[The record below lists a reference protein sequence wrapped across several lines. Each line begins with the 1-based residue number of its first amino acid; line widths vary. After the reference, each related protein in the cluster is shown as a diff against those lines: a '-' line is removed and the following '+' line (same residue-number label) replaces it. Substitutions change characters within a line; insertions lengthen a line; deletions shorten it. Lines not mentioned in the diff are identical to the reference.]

1 MKTKMKFAENFSIV
15 KIDEYLE
22 SKNRFDIFLCCGSFE
37 LRSIRSSEIF
47 LTKNIEIR
55 NSIIFNY
62 KETDLENKKGE
73 NIKVIQR
80 NLKKVSN
87 IVSIFNTISLSY
99 PTRGIKEFFKFL
111 KERNIDLSDKKIL
124 IDITVF
130 TKPYFFLI
138 IKSLVEKWNNL
149 EFFIVYTEPEKY
161 KEKDIGSKEIILTR
175 GLDRI
180 ESIPGFF
187 GTSVNSKDAL
197 IVILGFE
204 GKRAIQIFSDIDPEI
219 TFAVNGFPG
228 FRAGWDKI
236 SLEENLQFLKI
247 SRAFENLFYAPA
259 RNPFETFNTI
269 SLLVESIQKQTY
281 TYNIIIAPLGTKLH
295 ALGTL
300 LYALVHKDIKII
312 YPFPSFYNADFSYRY
327 GPTWILKINLKKL
340 GYTPPNT
347 LCELP

>member
-1 MKTKMKFAENFSIV
+1 MKIKMTFVENFSII
-15 KIDEYLE
+15 KLDEYLE
-22 SKNRFDIFLCCGSFE
+22 GKNSFDIFLCCGSFE

-47 LTKNIEIR
+47 LIKNIEIR

-62 KETDLENKKGE
+62 KETDTENKKGD
-73 NIKVIQR
+73 NIKIVQK
-80 NLKKVSN
+80 NLEKVSSV
-87 IVSIFNTISLSY
+87 VSIFKTISLSH
-99 PTRGIKEFFKFL
+99 PTEGIKEFFKFL
-111 KERNIDLSDKKIL
+111 KDRNIDLSDKKIL

-161 KEKDIGSKEIILTR
+161 KEKDIESKEIILTM

-187 GTSVNSKDAL
+187 GTSVNYKDAL

-204 GKRAIQIFSDIDPEI
+204 GKRAIQLFNDIDPEI
-219 TFAVNGFPG
+219 TYAINGFPA

-236 SLEENLQFLKI
+236 SLEENLLFLKI

-269 SLLVESIQKQTY
+269 SLIVESIRKQINS
-281 TYNIIIAPLGTKLH
+281 YNIIIAPLGTKLH

-300 LYALVHKDIKII
+300 LYALIHKEVKII
-312 YPFPSFYNADFSYRY
+312 YPFPSFYNAEYSYRH

-347 LCELP
+347 LCE